1 MVKNTPANT
10 RDMGSIPGQGAK
22 ILLAARKLSPCAV
35 NTESP
40 CATVKTQHSQK
51 KEKKQ
56 KKKKMLRSRNSNGQ
70 IRTKIQ
76 TQAVECK
83 SKSKCSPLVSP
94 WGRL

>member
-51 KEKKQ
+51 K
-56 KKKKMLRSRNSNGQ
+56 KKKMLRSRNSNGQ